1 MSDVSVIGLGEMGSA
16 LARALLRDGH
26 EVTVWNRTESKAEP
40 LAKEGATAAP
50 SLAAAVAASPIV
62 LVCVTDYDATR
73 AILSSA
79 DVRDQLAGQTV
90 VQLSAGTPRE
100 SLDLESWVRDNGAD
114 YLDGNIQVYP
124 DAIGTPEAVITFA
137 GTEAAFERCRPIL
150 QSLGGAIS
158 HVGENAAMASA
169 LAYANGMVT
178 MGALLGTIQG
188 ALICESVGV
197 RVDEFTSRLIDDL
210 TSIVGAPIQD
220 LGERIQSNQFNDPQA
235 SLQIWA
241 LGAQQSIQLA
251 RDSQIDATFPVFVNE
266 YLQKGVEAGLGS
278 EDLSALVKV
287 LRKS

>member
-16 LARALLRDGH
+16 LARALLQDGH
-26 EVTVWNRTESKAEP
+26 EVTVWNRTIAKAEP
-40 LAKEGATAAP
+40 LAKEGATP
-50 SLAAAVAASPIV
+50 VPDPAAAVVASPIV
-62 LVCVTDYDATR
+62 MACVTDYDATR

-79 DVRDQLAGQTV
+79 DVRDQLAGRTV

-100 SLDLESWVRDNGAD
+100 SLDLESWVRDHGAD

-137 GTEAAFERCRPIL
+137 GTEAAFQRCRPIL

-178 MGALLGTIQG
+178 MGALLGAIQG

-197 RVDEFTSRLIDDL
+197 PVDEFTSKLVDDL
-210 TSIVGAPIQD
+210 PSIVGAMVQD
-220 LGERIQSNQFNDPQA
+220 LGERIQSNHFDHPQA
-235 SLQIWA
+235 SLQTWA

-251 RDSQIDATFPVFVNE
+251 RDSHVDAAFPLFLKE
-266 YLQKGVEAGLGS
+266 HLQKGIEAGLGS

>member
-16 LARALLRDGH
+16 IAHALLRDGH

-40 LAKEGATAAP
+40 LAKEGATAVP
-50 SLAAAVAASPIV
+50 DPAAAVAASPIV
-62 LVCVTDYDATR
+62 MVCVTDYDATR

-79 DVRDQLAGQTV
+79 DVRDQLAGRTV

-124 DAIGTPEAVITFA
+124 DAIGTPDAVITFA